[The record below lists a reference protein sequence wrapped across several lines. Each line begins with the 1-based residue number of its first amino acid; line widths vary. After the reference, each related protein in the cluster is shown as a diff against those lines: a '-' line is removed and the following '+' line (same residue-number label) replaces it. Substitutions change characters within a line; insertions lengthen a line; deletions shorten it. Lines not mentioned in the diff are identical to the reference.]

1 MAFLE
6 VKNIRKSYTFGKNNV
21 VEVLKGVNLEV
32 QYGEFVA
39 LVGSS
44 GSGKSTLLY
53 IMGIL
58 DRANQGEILIHGHV
72 VSKMTNNKQT
82 EMRLKYLGY
91 VFQDFNLIPELSIS
105 ENLEIIGIA
114 DNMSKIQA
122 KLRAEECLIEVGL
135 EEHLTKFPSE
145 LSGGQQQRVSVA
157 RAIMNKPLI
166 LFADEP
172 TANLDS
178 QNSKEIITLFRKLNK
193 KFHMTIVMV
202 THEEE
207 FKQLVDRVIEMRD
220 GIVIDYN

>member
-1 MAFLE
+1 MVFIK
-6 VKNIRKSYTFGKNNV
+6 VKDIRKSYTFGKSNT
-21 VEVLKGVNLEV
+21 VEILKGVNLEI

-53 IMGIL
+53 IMGLL
-58 DRANQGEILIHGHV
+58 DQANQGDITIHGHTM
-72 VSKMTNNKQT
+72 SKMSNHKQT

-91 VFQDFNLIPELSIS
+91 VFQDFNLIPELTIS

-114 DNMSKIQA
+114 DKMDKYQA
-122 KLRAEECLIEVGL
+122 KNRAKECLIEVGL
-135 EEHLTKFPSE
+135 GDHITKLPSE

-178 QNSKEIITLFRKLNK
+178 QNSKEIMSLFRRLNK

-207 FKQLVDRVIEMRD
+207 FKQLVDRVIEMKD
-220 GIVIDYN
+220 GIVIAYN

>member
-1 MAFLE
+1 MTFLE
-6 VKNIRKSYTFGKNNV
+6 ATNIRKSYSFGKNNII
-21 VEVLKGVNLEV
+21 EVLKGVNLTV
-32 QYGEFVA
+32 KYGEFVA

-53 IMGIL
+53 ILGLL
-58 DRANQGEILIHGHV
+58 DQANQGTIILHGHNM
-72 VSKMTNNKQT
+72 SQMTTKQQT
-82 EMRLKYLGY
+82 EVRLKYLGY
-91 VFQDFNLIPELSIS
+91 VFQDFNLIPELTVS

-114 DNMSKIQA
+114 DSMVPQKA
-122 KLRAEECLIEVGL
+122 KERAKECLIEVGL
-135 EEHLTKFPSE
+135 GEHITKLPSE
-145 LSGGQQQRVSVA
+145 LSGGQQQRVSIA
-157 RAIMNKPLI
+157 RAIMNNPLV

-207 FKQLVDRVIEMRD
+207 FKQLVDRVIGMRD